1 MHLMPQN
8 RFSLLL
14 PLILITA
21 AAAFRYLKLGQ
32 GVQVPALENFAPWM
46 ALAFTGTLVFSKRV
60 PFLILPL
67 LLVVIDLAA
76 TGIRGVMHWEAIG
89 VYGAFAIAAG
99 FASRCRGKLGLLGSL
114 MGTLACS
121 IAFYLITNTL
131 SWFIDPG
138 YAKTL
143 AGWVQA
149 MTNGLPGLPPTIWF
163 LRNSLL
169 SDLAF
174 SCLLLAA
181 YNTEASFRRQKTTPM
196 LRTSAA

>member
-1 MHLMPQN
+1 MPQN

-131 SWFIDPG
+131 SWFVDPG

-181 YNTEASFRRQKTTPM
+181 YNTEASFRRQKTIPM

>member
-1 MHLMPQN
+1 MPQN

-21 AAAFRYLKLGQ
+21 AAAFRYFKLGQ

-181 YNTEASFRRQKTTPM
+181 YNTEASFRRQKTIPM

>member
-1 MHLMPQN
+1 MPQN

-149 MTNGLPGLPPTIWF
+149 MTTGLPGLPPTIWF

-181 YNTEASFRRQKTTPM
+181 YNTEASFRRQKTIPM

>member
-21 AAAFRYLKLGQ
+21 AATFRYLKLGQ

-181 YNTEASFRRQKTTPM
+181 YNTEASFRRQKTIPM

>member
-21 AAAFRYLKLGQ
+21 AAAFRYFKLGQ

-131 SWFIDPG
+131 SWFVDPG

-149 MTNGLPGLPPTIWF
+149 MTTGLPGLPPTIWF

-181 YNTEASFRRQKTTPM
+181 YNTEASFRRQKTIPM

>member
-21 AAAFRYLKLGQ
+21 AATFRYLKLGQ

-149 MTNGLPGLPPTIWF
+149 MTTGLPGLPPTIWF

-181 YNTEASFRRQKTTPM
+181 YNTEASFRRQETIPM

>member
-99 FASRCRGKLGLLGSL
+99 FASRSRGKLGLLGSL

-131 SWFIDPG
+131 SWFVDPG
-138 YAKTL
+138 YTKTL

-149 MTNGLPGLPPTIWF
+149 MTTGLPGLPPTIWF

-181 YNTEASFRRQKTTPM
+181 YNTEASFRRQETIPM

>member
-21 AAAFRYLKLGQ
+21 AAAFRYFKLGQ

-121 IAFYLITNTL
+121 ITFYLITNTL
-131 SWFIDPG
+131 SWFVDPG

-181 YNTEASFRRQKTTPM
+181 YNTEASFRRQKTIPM

>member
-1 MHLMPQN
+1 MPQN

-21 AAAFRYLKLGQ
+21 AATFRYLKLGQ

-181 YNTEASFRRQKTTPM
+181 YNTEASFRRQKTIPM

>member
-99 FASRCRGKLGLLGSL
+99 FASRCHGKLGLLGSL

-131 SWFIDPG
+131 SWFVDPG
-138 YAKTL
+138 YTKTL

-149 MTNGLPGLPPTIWF
+149 MTTGLPGLPPTIWF

-181 YNTEASFRRQKTTPM
+181 YNTEASLRRQETIPM

>member
-21 AAAFRYLKLGQ
+21 AAAFRYFKLGQ

-149 MTNGLPGLPPTIWF
+149 MTTGLPGLPPTIWF

-181 YNTEASFRRQKTTPM
+181 YNTEASFRRQKTIPM

>member
-1 MHLMPQN
+1 MPQN

-121 IAFYLITNTL
+121 ITFYLITNTL
-131 SWFIDPG
+131 SWFVDPG

-181 YNTEASFRRQKTTPM
+181 YNTEASFRRQKTIPM

>member
-1 MHLMPQN
+1 MPAMPKN
-8 RFSLLL
+8 RLSLIL
-14 PLILITA
+14 PLALIAA

-60 PFLILPL
+60 PFIVLPL
-67 LLVVIDLAA
+67 LLAVIDLAA
-76 TGIRGVMHWEAIG
+76 TGLKGIMHWEAIG
-89 VYGAFAIAAG
+89 VYGAFAIAAW
-99 FASRCRGKLGLLGSL
+99 FASRSRGKVGLLGSL

-121 IAFYLITNTL
+121 VAFYLVTNTM
-131 SWFIDPG
+131 SWIVDPG

-149 MTNGLPGLPPTIWF
+149 MTTGLPGLPPTIWF

-181 YNTEASFRRQKTTPM
+181 YNTEASFRRQETIPM
-196 LRTSAA
+196 LRASVA

>member
-1 MHLMPQN
+1 MPQN

-60 PFLILPL
+60 SFLILPL

-131 SWFIDPG
+131 SWFVDPG
-138 YAKTL
+138 YTKTL

-149 MTNGLPGLPPTIWF
+149 MTTGLPGLPPTIWF

-181 YNTEASFRRQKTTPM
+181 YNTEASFRRQKTIPM

>member
-1 MHLMPQN
+1 MPQN

-181 YNTEASFRRQKTTPM
+181 YNTEASFRRQKTIPM

>member
-181 YNTEASFRRQKTTPM
+181 YNTEASFRRQKTIPM